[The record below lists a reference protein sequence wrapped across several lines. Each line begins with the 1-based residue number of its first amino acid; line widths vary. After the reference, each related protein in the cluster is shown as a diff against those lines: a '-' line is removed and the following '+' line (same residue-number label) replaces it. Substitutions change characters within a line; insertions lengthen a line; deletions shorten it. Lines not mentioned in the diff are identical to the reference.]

1 MVDPISLAVIS
12 GTSFASMVFGR
23 FSKKTQPVEETSYE
37 IGNKLH
43 FINVGDSVNPNL
55 FVKQVKDG
63 DTFFLNIREL
73 INHPEDLSD
82 FLYNLEII
90 AKRNQLTL
98 KQISS
103 ELLILAHQDQKMMV
117 GTVAAKAA
125 NREDPK
131 KAKISVMGS

>member
-23 FSKKTQPVEETSYE
+23 FSKKTQTVEESSYE

-63 DTFFLNIREL
+63 DTFFLNIKEL
-73 INHPEDLSD
+73 INHPEELSD

-90 AKRNQLTL
+90 AKRHQLTL

-131 KAKISVMGS
+131 KPKISVVGS